1 MILHFGNAFC
11 SSAICALVRSGLFR
25 RSTLVDDKGRVI
37 GINTY
42 VRNDILQPNG
52 DIEKSE
58 DLNFA
63 IAVEHIKALL
73 P

>member
-1 MILHFGNAFC
+1 
-11 SSAICALVRSGLFR
+11 
-25 RSTLVDDKGRVI
+25 VI

-42 VRNDILQPNG
+42 IRNNILQANG

-58 DLNFA
+58 GLNFA
-63 IAVEHIKALL
+63 IAAEHIKALL

>member
-1 MILHFGNAFC
+1 L
-11 SSAICALVRSGLFR
+11 RKGLIR

-58 DLNFA
+58 GLNFA

>member
-1 MILHFGNAFC
+1 
-11 SSAICALVRSGLFR
+11 LFR